1 MKRAWNA
8 NLTPGFQPAMC
19 SYLNWGTAT
28 LLPVTLIYDPH
39 NPARCQIVF
48 ALDETATGGGTI
60 TIWATGAKVF
70 SGAMN
75 VPDTTTQNGREYTP
89 PQDGVP
95 LELVKA
101 GVNPFD
107 IPLEEL
113 RAFKGSIW
121 TARAAIDFGPRPGE
135 SSNILAMDEY
145 ISYNAA
151 DKATMIEGYVQER
164 QYRHCPVGPPVD
176 PGYHGQYPPIDFRAD
191 PEGYAAMMQDL
202 WNQGA
207 YPVLFMSP
215 DNWSLAD
222 CENILTPIFSQPYF
236 QRVVRLAVPYGWE
249 PGGYNI
255 SNADWVARFKWAQ
268 RVFPNAILGIHMIA
282 DFDAPIGGDD
292 GAPNGTMTKQE
303 AWTNVYNAGMRFFLD
318 QVAGYIDGGSEVPT
332 PFFLEEFTK
341 RVEYFKQH
349 FRDWGL
355 SDLLYI
361 YGEGAAYAD
370 YWYNWN
376 ERYAVQI
383 GDAAMAAGAD
393 GFFDGGT
400 A

>member
-8 NLTPGFQPAMC
+8 NITPGFAPSMC
-19 SYLNWGTAT
+19 SYQNWGTKE
-28 LLPVTLIYDPH
+28 LLPVTLVYDPS

-48 ALDETATGGGTI
+48 ALDETATGGGTC

-70 SGAMN
+70 TGKMA
-75 VPDTTTQNGREYTP
+75 VPDTTTENGREYTP
-89 PQDGVP
+89 PNDGDP

-121 TARAAIDFGPRPGE
+121 TARAAVGYGPRPGQE
-135 SSNILAMDEY
+135 SNILAMDEY
-145 ISYNAA
+145 ESYGA
-151 DKATMIEGYVQER
+151 DDRAKMIQGYVQAR
-164 QYRHCPVGPPVD
+164 GYKHCPFGPPID
-176 PGYHGQYPPIDFRAD
+176 PGYHGQYPAVDFRAD
-191 PEGYAAMMQDL
+191 PEAYAANMQEL
-202 WNQGA
+202 WNAGA
-207 YPVLFMSP
+207 YPVLFLSP

-222 CENILTPIFSQPYF
+222 CENILTPIYSQPYF

-255 SNADWVARFKWAQ
+255 SNADWVARFEWAR
-268 RVFPNAILGIHMIA
+268 RVFPNAILGIHMIP

-303 AWTNVYNAGMRFFLD
+303 AWTNIYNAGMRFFLD
-318 QVAGYIDGGSEVPT
+318 QVAGYIDGGSEVPDGY
-332 PFFLEEFTK
+332 FMSEWVK
-341 RVEYFKQH
+341 RVQYFTQR

-355 SDLLYI
+355 VDMDYI
-361 YGEGAAYAD
+361 AGEYAAYAD
-370 YWYNWN
+370 YWQNWN
-376 ERYAVQI
+376 EKYAVQI
-383 GDAAMAAGAD
+383 GDSAMSAGAR